1 MMTLLV
7 NDERVVVGHGT
18 FTEEMSQYVVLTLK
32 DDMFFNPDNYTHI
45 EVEDSALP
53 ADIDKYEE
61 YYCYTEEEGF
71 YKNPNWTI
79 DLIPYTKQVPLLKE
93 ENAKLKEQT
102 SMLTECLLEMSETI
116 YA

>member
-1 MMTLLV
+1 MILLL
-7 NDERVVVGHGT
+7 NDNKTVVGYGT
-18 FTEEMSQYVVLTLK
+18 FTEEFTQYVILTLK
-32 DDMFFNPDNYTHI
+32 DDMSFNPDNYTHI

-61 YYCYTEEEGF
+61 YYCYTEEDGF

-79 DLIPYTKQVPLLKE
+79 NLIPYAKQVPLLKE

-102 SMLTECLLEMSETI
+102 GMLTECLLEMSESV
-116 YA
+116 YS

>member
-1 MMTLLV
+1 M
-7 NDERVVVGHGT
+7 VVGHGI

-32 DDMFFNPDNYTHI
+32 DDMSFNPDNDTHA

-61 YYCYTEEEGF
+61 YYCYTEATGF
-71 YKNPNWTI
+71 YKNPNWSI
-79 DLIPYTKQVPLLKE
+79 DLIPYAKQVPLLKE
-93 ENAKLKEQT
+93 ENVKLKEQT
-102 SMLTECLLEMSETI
+102 SMLTECLLEMSEAV

>member
-1 MMTLLV
+1 MILLL
-7 NDERVVVGHGT
+7 NDNKAVVGYGT
-18 FTEEMSQYVVLTLK
+18 FTEEFTQYVILTLK
-32 DDMFFNPDNYTHI
+32 DDMSFNPDNYTHI

-61 YYCYTEEEGF
+61 YYCYTEEDGF
-71 YKNPNWTI
+71 YKNPNWSI

-102 SMLTECLLEMSETI
+102 SMLTDCLLEMSETI

>member
-1 MMTLLV
+1 MILLL
-7 NDERVVVGHGT
+7 NDNKAVVGYGT
-18 FTEEMSQYVVLTLK
+18 FTEEFTQYVILTLK
-32 DDMFFNPDNYTHI
+32 DDMSFNPDNYTHV

-61 YYCYTEEEGF
+61 YYCYTKEEGF

-79 DLIPYTKQVPLLKE
+79 DLIPYAKQVPLLKE

-102 SMLTECLLEMSETI
+102 SMLTECLLEMSESV
-116 YA
+116 YS

>member
-1 MMTLLV
+1 MILLL
-7 NDERVVVGHGT
+7 NDNKAVVGYGT
-18 FTEEMSQYVVLTLK
+18 FTEEFTQYVILTLK
-32 DDMFFNPDNYTHI
+32 DDMSFNPDNYTHI

-61 YYCYTEEEGF
+61 YYCYTEEDGF
-71 YKNPNWTI
+71 YKNPNWSI

>member
-1 MMTLLV
+1 MILLL
-7 NDERVVVGHGT
+7 NDNKAVVGYGT
-18 FTEEMSQYVVLTLK
+18 FTEEFTQYVILTLK
-32 DDMFFNPDNYTHI
+32 DDMSFNPDNYTHI

-71 YKNPNWTI
+71 YKNPNWSI

-102 SMLTECLLEMSETI
+102 SMLTDCLLEMSETI

>member
-1 MMTLLV
+1 MILLL
-7 NDERVVVGHGT
+7 NDNKAVVGYGT
-18 FTEEMSQYVVLTLK
+18 FTEEFTQYVILTLK
-32 DDMFFNPDNYTHI
+32 DDMSFNPDNYTHI

-61 YYCYTEEEGF
+61 YYCYTEENGF
-71 YKNPNWTI
+71 YKNPNWSI
-79 DLIPYTKQVPLLKE
+79 DLIPYAKQVPLLKE

-102 SMLTECLLEMSETI
+102 SMLTDCLLEMSEAV

>member
-1 MMTLLV
+1 MILLL
-7 NDERVVVGHGT
+7 NDNKAVVGYGI
-18 FTEEMSQYVVLTLK
+18 FTEEFTQYVILTLK
-32 DDMFFNPDNYTHI
+32 DDISFNPDNYTHI
-45 EVEDSALP
+45 DIEDSALP

-61 YYCYTEEEGF
+61 YYCYTEEDGF

-102 SMLTECLLEMSETI
+102 SMLTECLLEMSESV

>member
-1 MMTLLV
+1 MTLLL
-7 NDERVVVGHGT
+7 NDNKVIVGYGT
-18 FTEEMSQYVVLTLK
+18 FTDDISQYVVLTRN
-32 DDMFFNPDNYTHI
+32 DNMSFNPDNYMHV

-61 YYCYTEEEGF
+61 YYCYTEEDGF
-71 YKNPNWTI
+71 YKNPNWSI

-102 SMLTECLLEMSETI
+102 SMLTECLLEMSEAV

>member
-1 MMTLLV
+1 MILLL
-7 NDERVVVGHGT
+7 NDNKAVVGYGT
-18 FTEEMSQYVVLTLK
+18 FTEEFTQYVILTLK
-32 DDMFFNPDNYTHI
+32 DDMSFNPDNYTHI

-61 YYCYTEEEGF
+61 YYCYTEEDGF
-71 YKNPNWTI
+71 YKSPNWSI

-102 SMLTECLLEMSETI
+102 SMLTECLLEMSESV
-116 YA
+116 YS

>member
-1 MMTLLV
+1 MTLLL
-7 NDERVVVGHGT
+7 NDNKVVVGYGT
-18 FTEEMSQYVVLTLK
+18 FTVDISRYVVLTRN
-32 DDMFFNPDNYTHI
+32 DNMSFNPDNYTHV

-79 DLIPYTKQVPLLKE
+79 DLIPYAKQVSLLKE
-93 ENAKLKEQT
+93 ENAKLKEQN
-102 SMLTECLLEMSETI
+102 SMFTECLLEMSESV
-116 YA
+116 YS

>member
-1 MMTLLV
+1 MILLL
-7 NDERVVVGHGT
+7 NDNKAVVGYGT
-18 FTEEMSQYVVLTLK
+18 FTEEFTQYVILTLK
-32 DDMFFNPDNYTHI
+32 DDMSFNPDNYTHI

-102 SMLTECLLEMSETI
+102 SMLTECLLEMSESV
-116 YA
+116 YS

>member
-1 MMTLLV
+1 MILLL
-7 NDERVVVGHGT
+7 NDNKAVVGYGT
-18 FTEEMSQYVVLTLK
+18 FTEEFTQYVILTLK
-32 DDMFFNPDNYTHI
+32 DDMSFNPDNYTHI

-71 YKNPNWTI
+71 YKNPNWSI

-102 SMLTECLLEMSETI
+102 SMLTKCLLEMSETI

>member
-1 MMTLLV
+1 MTLLV

-18 FTEEMSQYVVLTLK
+18 FTEDMSQYIVLTLK
-32 DDMFFNPDNYTHI
+32 DDMFFNPDNYTHV

-61 YYCYTEEEGF
+61 YYCYTEEAGF

-93 ENAKLKEQT
+93 ENAKLKEQN
-102 SMLTECLLEMSETI
+102 SMFTECLLEMSESV
-116 YA
+116 YS

>member
-1 MMTLLV
+1 MILLL
-7 NDERVVVGHGT
+7 NDNKAVVGYGT
-18 FTEEMSQYVVLTLK
+18 FTEEFTQYVILTLK
-32 DDMFFNPDNYTHI
+32 DDMSFNPDNYTHI

-61 YYCYTEEEGF
+61 YYCYTEEDGF
-71 YKNPNWTI
+71 YKNPNWSI
-79 DLIPYTKQVPLLKE
+79 DLIPYAKQVPLLKE

-102 SMLTECLLEMSETI
+102 SMLTDCLLEMSETI

>member
-1 MMTLLV
+1 MILLL
-7 NDERVVVGHGT
+7 NDNKAVVGYGT
-18 FTEEMSQYVVLTLK
+18 FTEEFTQYVILTLK
-32 DDMFFNPDNYTHI
+32 DDMSFNPDNYTHI

-61 YYCYTEEEGF
+61 YYCYTEEDGF
-71 YKNPNWTI
+71 YKNPNWSI
-79 DLIPYTKQVPLLKE
+79 DLIPYAKQVSLLKE

-102 SMLTECLLEMSETI
+102 SMLTDCLLEMSETI

>member
-1 MMTLLV
+1 MILLL
-7 NDERVVVGHGT
+7 NDNKAVVGYGT
-18 FTEEMSQYVVLTLK
+18 FTEEFTQYVILTLK
-32 DDMFFNPDNYTHI
+32 DDMSFNPDNYTHI

-61 YYCYTEEEGF
+61 YYCYTEEAGF

-102 SMLTECLLEMSETI
+102 SMLTECLLEMSESV
-116 YA
+116 YS

>member
-1 MMTLLV
+1 MILLL
-7 NDERVVVGHGT
+7 NDNKAVVGYGT
-18 FTEEMSQYVVLTLK
+18 FTEEFTQYVILTLK
-32 DDMFFNPDNYTHI
+32 DDMSFNPDNYTHI

-61 YYCYTEEEGF
+61 YYCYTEEDGF

-102 SMLTECLLEMSETI
+102 SMLTECLLEMSESV
-116 YA
+116 YS

>member
-1 MMTLLV
+1 MILLL
-7 NDERVVVGHGT
+7 NDNKAVVGYGT
-18 FTEEMSQYVVLTLK
+18 FTEEFTQYVILTLK
-32 DDMFFNPDNYTHI
+32 DDMSFNPDNYTHI

-61 YYCYTEEEGF
+61 YYCYTEEDGF
-71 YKNPNWTI
+71 YKNPNWSI
-79 DLIPYTKQVPLLKE
+79 DLIPYAKQVPLLKE

-102 SMLTECLLEMSETI
+102 SVLIECLLEMSETI